1 MDAANIVA
9 GGRPTA
15 GARLHRVVRDL
26 DALCNDNG
34 RPEAAVAVRGGGPPG
49 GRPTAHCTRCST
61 LSVSTATSVGARRA
75 TIVTVGSVTS
85 ATAAGAVR

>member
-34 RPEAAVAVRGGGPPG
+34 RPEAAVAV
-49 GRPTAHCTRCST
+49 
-61 LSVSTATSVGARRA
+61 
-75 TIVTVGSVTS
+75 
-85 ATAAGAVR
+85 